1 MIKQDILENQV
12 KSVYLGIGSNLGNRK
27 SNIEKARL
35 FLLYNNI
42 NIIKSSSLYETLSWP
57 DPKKPKFLN
66 IVLKVRTN
74 IAPLKLLKICKEIEY
89 SLGRKNSPKNS
100 PRVCDIDILD
110 YDTKIMQIGI
120 KLPHPRMHKRNF
132 VLFPMFEIDKNWLH
146 PIFKHNIKRLI
157 LKLSNKDI
165 SSIKQI

>member
-1 MIKQDILENQV
+1 VIKQDILENQV